1 MKERWDAEEG
11 KGKQNEGKVREA
23 RGMVFRE
30 HGAES
35 QEPCSSNPAL
45 LRAYG
50 VTWGTSF
57 TFHGP
62 GCPHL

>member
-30 HGAES
+30 HGAEAGDPFPGEAHS
-35 QEPCSSNPAL
+35 PPH
-45 LRAYG
+45 
-50 VTWGTSF
+50 
-57 TFHGP
+57 HGP
-62 GCPHL
+62 VLPRGCPPPPAHLLT

>member
-1 MKERWDAEEG
+1 MKERWDAEKG
-11 KGKQNEGKVREA
+11 KGKRSEGKVREA
-23 RGMVFRE
+23 QGMVFRE
-30 HGAES
+30 HGAEN
-35 QEPCSSNPAL
+35 QEPCSSNLAL
-45 LRAYG
+45 LRAHC

>member
-45 LRAYG
+45 L
-50 VTWGTSF
+50 
-57 TFHGP
+57 
-62 GCPHL
+62 